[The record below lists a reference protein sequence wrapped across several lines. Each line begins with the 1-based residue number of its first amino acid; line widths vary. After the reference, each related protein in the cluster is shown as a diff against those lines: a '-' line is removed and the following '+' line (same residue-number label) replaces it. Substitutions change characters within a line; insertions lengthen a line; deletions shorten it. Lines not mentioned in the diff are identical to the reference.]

1 MGTSGYRVTRY
12 RNMYFIKYNHI
23 DSYPEDLGV
32 EMLDSMRHPNWF
44 ESTRQQLGK
53 ILDKSDGRSVEDGGY
68 SLAKHPPQNDLFIEW
83 IYEVDLDRNIFHIN
97 GIPFF
102 SLDCIPD
109 STAFLEYVTK
119 NHYGHITC
127 SPTCPPEQ
135 RYKRSAPPLV
145 DDSDI
150 ATYQSLVCTGTRM
163 ALSELLAI
171 SDTLSPDEHIRVSLL
186 ETMIGQCMVREDVVS
201 KIHNL
206 DLIPSPC
213 QLTNDIWCTASSM
226 ANFTFVPQIFDSEVT
241 VSHPALNVEE
251 KFAWVRKDTVLYIST
266 HLDDERCLR
275 DALSRLINAILEEK
289 DSPGDYF
296 GVAFSIFHCAIIKVV
311 INEHTTTFSHTAALE
326 FLPSWY
332 ADSPST
338 PGITALARLGYRIDQ
353 KLFVRATEIFR
364 RIGTGDNKGRTDIEK
379 SLAQGADDASPSSGC
394 PMLPPELWWEVALSL
409 PLPDLLTF
417 GLVSK
422 SCRQVASMVLR
433 YPHICGYRLV
443 TVAKEK
449 PERMMHG
456 YRFLR
461 ASCFS
466 AEQNGI
472 PATLLVGMGSGRWA
486 PGSILGMHIPFG
498 HAHNALF
505 VRVSA
510 EVEPQA
516 TAKERIQTSLG
527 MRRKNENFDIP
538 YDLFSRSCVV

>member
-1 MGTSGYRVTRY
+1 
-12 RNMYFIKYNHI
+12 MYFNKYNHL
-23 DSYPEDLGV
+23 DSCPKGLGV
-32 EMLDSMRHPNWF
+32 EMLDSMRYPNWI
-44 ESTRQQLGK
+44 ESRRKQLGE
-53 ILDKSDGRSVEDGGY
+53 ILDKLDDGYVEDDPATT
-68 SLAKHPPQNDLFIEW
+68 LTKHPPRNDLFIEW
-83 IYEVDLDRNIFHIN
+83 IYEIDLDRNIFHIN

-119 NHYGHITC
+119 DHYGHITC
-127 SPTCPPEQ
+127 SPKCPPEQ

-150 ATYQSLVCTGTRM
+150 TTYQSLVCTGTQM

-171 SDTLSPDEHIRVSLL
+171 SDALSPDEHIRVSLL
-186 ETMIGQCMVREDVVS
+186 ETMIGQCMVREDVVNI
-201 KIHNL
+201 IHNL
-206 DLIPSPC
+206 ELIPSPC
-213 QLTNDIWCTASSM
+213 KFTNDSWFTASSM

-251 KFAWVRKDTVLYIST
+251 KFTWVREDTVLYIST

-275 DALSRLINAILEEK
+275 DALSRLINTILEEK

-311 INEHTTTFSHTAALE
+311 KTEHTTTFSHTVALE

-338 PGITALARLGYRIDQ
+338 PGITALARLGYRIDR

-364 RIGTGDNKGRTDIEK
+364 RMGTGDNKGCAEDEK
-379 SLAQGADDASPSSGC
+379 SLAQGADDASPSIGC
-394 PMLPPELWWEVALSL
+394 QMLPPELWWEVSL
-409 PLPDLLTF
+409 NLGLPDLLTF

-443 TVAKEK
+443 TAAKEK
-449 PERMMHG
+449 PERMMNH

-466 AEQNGI
+466 AERNGV
-472 PATLLVGMGSGRWA
+472 PATLLVGMGRDGWGA
-486 PGSILGMHIPFG
+486 NSILGMQIPFG
-498 HAHNALF
+498 HAHDALF

-510 EVEPQA
+510 EVGPRA
-516 TAKERIQTSLG
+516 TVKERVQI
-527 MRRKNENFDIP
+527 RRKTEDM
-538 YDLFSRSCVV
+538 YDSLSRLSIA